1 MNNSPVLLKE
11 TLAGQ
16 IIEKLD
22 AICLLCESATLQIVS
37 YSKFWDDYLSKKNNT
52 NLTLNSIFSEAEI
65 HELIKGGTL
74 RTIIGA
80 KIIQFNLTKIE
91 TDNLYFVYGQDVSVE
106 ESLHK
111 QNQELKLVN
120 SELQELYDQIGD
132 DAIFITDKDGNVEY
146 YNSVIIDNCNVNYD
160 FFIGKNVWDLEKKGL
175 YTPYVTTR
183 VIKSKQIESIVY
195 DSFNFNRQMHF
206 GIGVPI
212 FDKSGELEK
221 VVCVSR
227 DCTKLVEY
235 AISLTSKNELLNK
248 KDGSN
253 RQIVT
258 HNSNMLNVLTLTNIA
273 ANNDSTVLIL
283 GETGTGKGLV
293 ASLIHENG
301 ERKDKPFITINCGAI
316 SPAIIESELFGYEGG
331 SFTGARKEGKIGLIE
346 AANGGTVFL
355 DEISELPIE
364 QQVKLLHTI
373 QDKTLTKVG
382 GTKEISLDVRFIAA
396 TNKDLKKLIEQ
407 EKFREDLY
415 YRLSVFPIKLPPLRE
430 RKEDIELLG
439 NYFLKKFNDKYDKSV
454 IIPKDIYNIF
464 SNYSWP
470 GNVREFENCIERLV
484 IKARNSLVDET
495 MIESEMDDM
504 NTSARINN
512 LETTVPLEPSGNLYE
527 TLADVE
533 KRLIKEA
540 IDTTRTEKEAAEYLG
555 ISQSTISKK
564 KRQYQL

>member
-22 AICLLCESATLQIVS
+22 AICLLCESATLQIIS

>member
-22 AICLLCESATLQIVS
+22 AICLLCESATLQIIS

-91 TDNLYFVYGQDVSVE
+91 TDNLYFVYGQDVSGE